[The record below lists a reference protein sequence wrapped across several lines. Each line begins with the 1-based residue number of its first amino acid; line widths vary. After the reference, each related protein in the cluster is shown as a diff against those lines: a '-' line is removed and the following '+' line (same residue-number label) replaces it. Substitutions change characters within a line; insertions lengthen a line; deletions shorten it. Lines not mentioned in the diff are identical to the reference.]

1 MAAADVPGVRLI
13 DGQAQC
19 VLAACNAVLVASGT
33 ATLEALLSKRP
44 MVVAYRFAA
53 LTAFVLRRLAMV
65 KVRYFA
71 QPNLLAGRR
80 LVPEFL
86 QEEVTGE
93 ALGAALLGELDNPA
107 RAAELEVEF
116 RRVHEQLRRGGAE
129 RAAAAILELVQGRA
143 T

>member
-1 MAAADVPGVRLI
+1 
-13 DGQAQC
+13 
-19 VLAACNAVLVASGT
+19 VLVASGT

-53 LTAFVLRRLAMV
+53 LTAFVLRRLEMV